1 MDIRNILN
9 IIPKE
14 ESKNSNTF
22 DGTLESIARV
32 AGVDYKPKVVTFE
45 GYTDDEVRELC
56 HSKDHDC
63 ATTVNHPIYGKGK
76 PVYESHAIPDD
87 KGNVE
92 WYDVQFK
99 HGVERKVPAADME
112 IVTLEEHGAAKPKK
126 KKAKEDA
133 KSKKDS
139 KSKEVKES
147 EVEKTVNEELSEK
160 DKDTEFASWL
170 KKTHN
175 KDVESLKGDE
185 YVKVSKEFQS
195 SKKKEESFKAKFDD
209 MVAEAGKPDFLD
221 LDKDGDKKEPMKK
234 AAKDAKGGKKSGKK
248 EMSDKQKKFFGKK
261 KESVEEAAEVITAE
275 KMPKKKDILM
285 MCSKGMK
292 VNEIC
297 KKYPNCDQ
305 KKLKEMCEACMSE
318 VKAKKKNESV
328 NEAKDGKMPSKAH
341 VKKMCK
347 DGMTKA
353 EMCKMHPDCDQ
364 PKLKAMI
371 DDCKKEMKESVNES
385 VEVIKDPS
393 NMSFVE
399 MLKLVKESGGQQQ
412 IDPVD
417 ETLWNWAQRVATSK
431 VEESEKAEIFAGM
444 IYERNGG
451 RFEMYDVMDEDGLTE
466 AKKKTEEKK
475 NCGCGQDPCIT
486 YGKKDKQK

>member
-1 MDIRNILN
+1 MDFRNLLN
-9 IIPKE
+9 KLPKE
-14 ESKNSNTF
+14 EAKNENTF
-22 DGTLESIARV
+22 DGTLESIAR
-32 AGVDYKPKVVTFE
+32 AANVDYKPIVFE
-45 GYTDDEVRELC
+45 SYTDEEVRELC

-63 ATTVNHPIYGKGK
+63 ATLVVHPLWGKGK

-87 KGNVE
+87 NGNVE

-99 HGVERKVPAADME
+99 HGVEKKVPAAHME

-133 KSKKDS
+133 KVEKDS

-147 EVEKTVNEELSEK
+147 DDEVAKTVNEELSEK
-160 DKDTEFASWL
+160 DKDTEFAAWL

-175 KDVESLKGDE
+175 KDVEGLKGDE
-185 YVKVSKEFQS
+185 YVKVSKEFQA
-195 SKKKEESFKAKFDD
+195 SKKKEESFRAKFDD

-234 AAKDAKGGKKSGKK
+234 AAKEKDGGKKKSGKK
-248 EMSDKQKKFFGKK
+248 EMSDKQKKYFGKK
-261 KESVEEAAEVITAE
+261 KESIEEAEEIIKAE
-275 KMPKKKDILM
+275 KLPSKKQVLLM
-285 MCSKGMK
+285 CGKGMK
-292 VNEIC
+292 KSEIC

-305 KKLKEMCEACMSE
+305 KKLKEMIEACMGEMKES
-318 VKAKKKNESV
+318 AKDNKSSV

-341 VKKMCK
+341 IKKMCK
-347 DGMTKA
+347 DGKSKA
-353 EMCKMHPDCDQ
+353 EICKMHPDCDQ
-364 PKLKAMI
+364 GKLKDMI
-371 DDCKKEMKESVNES
+371 DDCKKDMKESVNES
-385 VEVIKDPS
+385 IEVIKDPS

-431 VEESEKAEIFAGM
+431 VEESNKAEIFAGM

-451 RFEMYDVMDEDGLTE
+451 RFEMYDVMAEDGLTE
-466 AKKKTEEKK
+466 SKKK
-475 NCGCGQDPCIT
+475 D
-486 YGKKDKQK
+486 

>member
-1 MDIRNILN
+1 MDFRDLLN
-9 IIPKE
+9 KLPKE
-14 ESKNSNTF
+14 EAKNDNTF
-22 DGTLESIARV
+22 DGTLESIAK
-32 AGVDYKPKVVTFE
+32 AANVDYKPIVFE
-45 GYTDDEVRELC
+45 SYTDEEVRELC

-63 ATTVNHPIYGKGK
+63 ATLVVHPLWGKGK

-87 KGNVE
+87 NGNVE

-99 HGVERKVPAADME
+99 HGVEKKVPAADME

-133 KSKKDS
+133 KAKKDS

-147 EVEKTVNEELSEK
+147 EVEKTVNEVLSEK

-234 AAKDAKGGKKSGKK
+234 ASKDAKGGKKSGKK

-261 KESVEEAAEVITAE
+261 ESVEEAADVITAE

-318 VKAKKKNESV
+318 VKAKKTN
-328 NEAKDGKMPSKAH
+328 
-341 VKKMCK
+341 
-347 DGMTKA
+347 
-353 EMCKMHPDCDQ
+353 
-364 PKLKAMI
+364 
-371 DDCKKEMKESVNES
+371 ESVNES

-431 VEESEKAEIFAGM
+431 VEESNKAEIFAGM

-451 RFEMYDVMDEDGLTE
+451 RFEMYDVMAEDGLTE
-466 AKKKTEEKK
+466 SKKK
-475 NCGCGQDPCIT
+475 D
-486 YGKKDKQK
+486 

>member
-1 MDIRNILN
+1 MDFRNLLN
-9 IIPKE
+9 KLPRE
-14 ESKNSNTF
+14 EAKNENTF
-22 DGTLESIARV
+22 DGTLESIAR
-32 AGVDYKPKVVTFE
+32 AANVDYKPQAVVFE

-63 ATTVNHPIYGKGK
+63 ATTVNHPLYGKGK

-87 KGNVE
+87 NGNVE

-99 HGVERKVPAADME
+99 HGVEKKVPAADME

-133 KSKKDS
+133 KVEKDS

-147 EVEKTVNEELSEK
+147 DDEVAKTVNEELSEQ
-160 DKDTEFASWL
+160 DKDTEFAGWL

-175 KDVESLKGDE
+175 KDVEGVKGDE
-185 YVKVSKEFQS
+185 YVKVSKEFQA
-195 SKKKEESFKAKFDD
+195 SKKKEESFRAKFDD

-221 LDKDGDKKEPMKK
+221 LDKDGNKKEPMKK

-261 KESVEEAAEVITAE
+261 ESVEEAADVITAE

-318 VKAKKKNESV
+318 VKAKKTN
-328 NEAKDGKMPSKAH
+328 
-341 VKKMCK
+341 
-347 DGMTKA
+347 
-353 EMCKMHPDCDQ
+353 
-364 PKLKAMI
+364 
-371 DDCKKEMKESVNES
+371 ESVNES

-431 VEESEKAEIFAGM
+431 VEESNKAEIFAGM

-451 RFEMYDVMDEDGLTE
+451 RFEMYDVMAEDGLTE
-466 AKKKTEEKK
+466 SKKK
-475 NCGCGQDPCIT
+475 D
-486 YGKKDKQK
+486 

>member
-1 MDIRNILN
+1 MDFRNLLN
-9 IIPKE
+9 KLPRE
-14 ESKNSNTF
+14 EAKNENTF
-22 DGTLESIARV
+22 DGTLESIAR
-32 AGVDYKPKVVTFE
+32 AANVDYKPQAVVFE

-63 ATTVNHPIYGKGK
+63 ATTVNHPLYGKGK

-87 KGNVE
+87 NGNVE

-99 HGVERKVPAADME
+99 HGVEKKVPAADME

-133 KSKKDS
+133 KVEKDS

-147 EVEKTVNEELSEK
+147 DDEVAKTVNEELSEQ
-160 DKDTEFASWL
+160 DKDTEFAGWL

-175 KDVESLKGDE
+175 KDVEGLKGDE
-185 YVKVSKEFQS
+185 YVKVSKEFQA
-195 SKKKEESFKAKFDD
+195 SKKKEESFRAKFDD

-221 LDKDGDKKEPMKK
+221 LDKDGNKKEPMKK

-261 KESVEEAAEVITAE
+261 ESVEEAADVITAE

-318 VKAKKKNESV
+318 VKAKKTN
-328 NEAKDGKMPSKAH
+328 
-341 VKKMCK
+341 
-347 DGMTKA
+347 
-353 EMCKMHPDCDQ
+353 
-364 PKLKAMI
+364 
-371 DDCKKEMKESVNES
+371 ESVNES

-431 VEESEKAEIFAGM
+431 VEESNKAEIFAGM

-451 RFEMYDVMDEDGLTE
+451 RFEMYDVMAEDGLTE
-466 AKKKTEEKK
+466 SKKK
-475 NCGCGQDPCIT
+475 D
-486 YGKKDKQK
+486 

>member
-1 MDIRNILN
+1 MDFRNLLN
-9 IIPKE
+9 KLPRE
-14 ESKNSNTF
+14 EAKNENTF
-22 DGTLESIARV
+22 DGTLESIAR
-32 AGVDYKPKVVTFE
+32 AANVDYKPQAVVFE

-63 ATTVNHPIYGKGK
+63 ATTVNHPLYGKGK

-87 KGNVE
+87 NGNVE

-99 HGVERKVPAADME
+99 HGVEKKVPAADME

-133 KSKKDS
+133 KVEKDS

-147 EVEKTVNEELSEK
+147 DDEVAKTVNEELSEK
-160 DKDTEFASWL
+160 DKDTEFARWL

-175 KDVESLKGDE
+175 KDVEGLKGDE
-185 YVKVSKEFQS
+185 YVKVSKEFQA
-195 SKKKEESFKAKFDD
+195 SKKKEESFRAKFDD

-221 LDKDGDKKEPMKK
+221 LDKDGNKKEPMKK

-261 KESVEEAAEVITAE
+261 ESVEEAADVITAE

-318 VKAKKKNESV
+318 VKAKKTN
-328 NEAKDGKMPSKAH
+328 
-341 VKKMCK
+341 
-347 DGMTKA
+347 
-353 EMCKMHPDCDQ
+353 
-364 PKLKAMI
+364 
-371 DDCKKEMKESVNES
+371 ESVNES

-417 ETLWNWAQRVATSK
+417 ETLWNWAQRVAT
-431 VEESEKAEIFAGM
+431 
-444 IYERNGG
+444 
-451 RFEMYDVMDEDGLTE
+451 
-466 AKKKTEEKK
+466 
-475 NCGCGQDPCIT
+475 
-486 YGKKDKQK
+486 

>member
-1 MDIRNILN
+1 MDFRNLLN
-9 IIPKE
+9 KLPRE
-14 ESKNSNTF
+14 EAKNENTF
-22 DGTLESIARV
+22 DGTLESIAR
-32 AGVDYKPKVVTFE
+32 AANVDYKPQAVVFE

-63 ATTVNHPIYGKGK
+63 ATTVNHPLYGKGK

-87 KGNVE
+87 NGNVE

-99 HGVERKVPAADME
+99 HGVEKKVPAADME

-133 KSKKDS
+133 KVEKDS

-147 EVEKTVNEELSEK
+147 DDEVAKTVNEELSEQ
-160 DKDTEFASWL
+160 DKDTEFAAWL

-175 KDVESLKGDE
+175 KDVEGVKGDE
-185 YVKVSKEFQS
+185 YVKVSKEFQA
-195 SKKKEESFKAKFDD
+195 SKKKEESFRAKFDD

-221 LDKDGDKKEPMKK
+221 LDKDGNKKEPMKK

-261 KESVEEAAEVITAE
+261 ESVEEAADVITAE

-318 VKAKKKNESV
+318 VKAKKTN
-328 NEAKDGKMPSKAH
+328 
-341 VKKMCK
+341 
-347 DGMTKA
+347 
-353 EMCKMHPDCDQ
+353 
-364 PKLKAMI
+364 
-371 DDCKKEMKESVNES
+371 ESVNES

-431 VEESEKAEIFAGM
+431 VEESNKAEIFAGM

-451 RFEMYDVMDEDGLTE
+451 RFEMYDVMAEDGLTE
-466 AKKKTEEKK
+466 SKKK
-475 NCGCGQDPCIT
+475 D
-486 YGKKDKQK
+486 

>member
-1 MDIRNILN
+1 
-9 IIPKE
+9 
-14 ESKNSNTF
+14 
-22 DGTLESIARV
+22 
-32 AGVDYKPKVVTFE
+32 
-45 GYTDDEVRELC
+45 
-56 HSKDHDC
+56 
-63 ATTVNHPIYGKGK
+63 
-76 PVYESHAIPDD
+76 
-87 KGNVE
+87 
-92 WYDVQFK
+92 
-99 HGVERKVPAADME
+99 
-112 IVTLEEHGAAKPKK
+112 
-126 KKAKEDA
+126 
-133 KSKKDS
+133 
-139 KSKEVKES
+139 
-147 EVEKTVNEELSEK
+147 
-160 DKDTEFASWL
+160 
-170 KKTHN
+170 
-175 KDVESLKGDE
+175 
-185 YVKVSKEFQS
+185 
-195 SKKKEESFKAKFDD
+195 
-209 MVAEAGKPDFLD
+209 
-221 LDKDGDKKEPMKK
+221 MKK

-318 VKAKKKNESV
+318 VKAKKTNESV

-341 VKKMCK
+341 IKKMCK
-347 DGMTKA
+347 DGKSKA
-353 EMCKMHPDCDQ
+353 EICKMHPDCDQ
-364 PKLKAMI
+364 KKLKDMI
-371 DDCKKEMKESVNES
+371 ADCKKEMKESVNES

-431 VEESEKAEIFAGM
+431 VEESNKAEIFAGL

-466 AKKKTEEKK
+466 SKKK
-475 NCGCGQDPCIT
+475 D
-486 YGKKDKQK
+486 

>member
-87 KGNVE
+87 NGNVE

-112 IVTLEEHGAAKPKK
+112 IVTLEEHGSAKPKK

-133 KSKKDS
+133 KVEKDS

-160 DKDTEFASWL
+160 DKDTEFARWL

-175 KDVESLKGDE
+175 KDVESLKGNE
-185 YVKVSKEFQS
+185 YVDASKEFQA
-195 SKKKEESFKAKFDD
+195 SKKKEESFRAKFDD

-318 VKAKKKNESV
+318 VKAKKTNESV

-341 VKKMCK
+341 IKKMCK
-347 DGMTKA
+347 DGKSKA
-353 EMCKMHPDCDQ
+353 EICKMHPDCDQ
-364 PKLKAMI
+364 KKLKDMI
-371 DDCKKEMKESVNES
+371 ADCKKEMKESVNES

-431 VEESEKAEIFAGM
+431 VEESNKAEIFAGL

-466 AKKKTEEKK
+466 SKKK
-475 NCGCGQDPCIT
+475 D
-486 YGKKDKQK
+486 

>member
-87 KGNVE
+87 NGNVE

-133 KSKKDS
+133 KVEKDS

-160 DKDTEFASWL
+160 DKDTEFARWL

-175 KDVESLKGDE
+175 KDVESLKGNE
-185 YVKVSKEFQS
+185 YVDASKEFQA
-195 SKKKEESFKAKFDD
+195 SKKKEESFRAKFDD

-318 VKAKKKNESV
+318 VKAKKTN
-328 NEAKDGKMPSKAH
+328 
-341 VKKMCK
+341 
-347 DGMTKA
+347 
-353 EMCKMHPDCDQ
+353 
-364 PKLKAMI
+364 
-371 DDCKKEMKESVNES
+371 ESVNES

-431 VEESEKAEIFAGM
+431 VEESNKAEIFAGL

-466 AKKKTEEKK
+466 SKKK
-475 NCGCGQDPCIT
+475 D
-486 YGKKDKQK
+486 